1 MIKER
6 MKPHFAEDIW
16 EKLLAVWRKDYRAGE
31 EPDYREEQM
40 RQLLKTMFM
49 SRQALKL
56 REKQEYDVHEAWQ
69 RVNKRTRAKGSRR
82 MIRGWMKYAALFI
95 LFLGIV
101 SLWRVYDNKE
111 KPIVAT
117 VQSDSI
123 LPGSLKA
130 ELILANGER
139 IVLDSEA
146 RSKEMEALGIKLE
159 NDTVNG
165 LLKYE
170 AGAVDNSIGM
180 KYNTLNVPKGGEYS
194 LILPDG
200 SRVWLNSET
209 TLRFPVQ
216 FAGGKRVVYLSGE
229 AYFQVKKDTSAAFH
243 VCTKQQKITVLGT
256 TFNVSAYENDRFTE
270 TTLIEGKVAVE
281 GGAERVVM
289 KPSEQYILDKRSG
302 VGELKEVETEFY
314 TSWIDGKFY
323 FTSFTF
329 EEIVKKLERWYDFT
343 MIYEEDD
350 IRQMRFSG
358 VINKHRPIEEMLRFL
373 EKTTDIHFKISGKNI
388 VAGKN

>member
-1 MIKER
+1 MTKER
-6 MKPHFAEDIW
+6 MKPHLAEDIW
-16 EKLLAVWRKDYRAGE
+16 EKLLVVWRKDYRAWE

-69 RVNKRTRAKGSRR
+69 RVNKRTRAKGGRR
-82 MIRGWMKYAALFI
+82 MIYGWMKYAVLFI
-95 LFLGIV
+95 LFFGII

-111 KPIVAT
+111 EPIVVA
-117 VQSDSI
+117 VQLDSI
-123 LPGSLKA
+123 QPGRLKA

-146 RSKEMEALGIKLE
+146 GLKEMEALGIKLE

-180 KYNTLNVPKGGEYS
+180 EYNTLNVPKGGEYS

-216 FAGGKRVVYLSGE
+216 FTGGK
-229 AYFQVKKDTSAAFH
+229 K
-243 VCTKQQKITVLGT
+243 
-256 TFNVSAYENDRFTE
+256 
-270 TTLIEGKVAVE
+270 
-281 GGAERVVM
+281 
-289 KPSEQYILDKRSG
+289 SG
-302 VGELKEVETEFY
+302 V
-314 TSWIDGKFY
+314 
-323 FTSFTF
+323 
-329 EEIVKKLERWYDFT
+329 LEW
-343 MIYEEDD
+343 
-350 IRQMRFSG
+350 
-358 VINKHRPIEEMLRFL
+358 
-373 EKTTDIHFKISGKNI
+373 
-388 VAGKN
+388 

>member
-1 MIKER
+1 

-111 KPIVAT
+111 KPIVAA

-123 LPGSLKA
+123 LPGRLKA

-358 VINKHRPIEEMLRFL
+358 VINKHRPIDRYSFQDFR
-373 EKTTDIHFKISGKNI
+373 EKYSGR
-388 VAGKN
+388 

>member
-1 MIKER
+1 

-16 EKLLAVWRKDYRAGE
+16 EKLLAVWRKDYRAAE

-56 REKQEYDVHEAWQ
+56 REKQEYDVHDAWQ

-111 KPIVAT
+111 KPIVAA

-123 LPGSLKA
+123 LPGRLKA

>member
-1 MIKER
+1 

-16 EKLLAVWRKDYRAGE
+16 EKLLVVWRKGYRAGE

-216 FAGGKRVVYLSGE
+216 FTGGKRVVYLSGE
-229 AYFQVKKDTSAAFH
+229 A
-243 VCTKQQKITVLGT
+243 
-256 TFNVSAYENDRFTE
+256 
-270 TTLIEGKVAVE
+270 
-281 GGAERVVM
+281 
-289 KPSEQYILDKRSG
+289 
-302 VGELKEVETEFY
+302 
-314 TSWIDGKFY
+314 
-323 FTSFTF
+323 
-329 EEIVKKLERWYDFT
+329 
-343 MIYEEDD
+343 
-350 IRQMRFSG
+350 
-358 VINKHRPIEEMLRFL
+358 
-373 EKTTDIHFKISGKNI
+373 
-388 VAGKN
+388 

>member
-1 MIKER
+1 

-111 KPIVAT
+111 KPIVAA

-123 LPGSLKA
+123 LPGRLKA

-243 VCTKQQKITVLGT
+243 VCTKQQEITVLGT

>member
-1 MIKER
+1 

-82 MIRGWMKYAALFI
+82 LIRGWMKYAALFI

-111 KPIVAT
+111 KPIVAA

-123 LPGSLKA
+123 LPGRLKA

>member
-1 MIKER
+1 

-56 REKQEYDVHEAWQ
+56 REKQEYDAHEAWR
-69 RVNKRTRAKGSRR
+69 RVNKRTRAKGGRR
-82 MIRGWMKYAALFI
+82 IIYRWMKYAALFI

-101 SLWRVYDNKE
+101 SLWRVHDDKE
-111 KPIVAT
+111 KPIVAA

-123 LPGSLKA
+123 LPGRLKA

-146 RSKEMEALGIKLE
+146 GSKEMEALGIKLE

-170 AGAVDNSIGM
+170 AGVVDNSIGM
-180 KYNTLNVPKGGEYS
+180 EYNTLNVPKGGEES
-194 LILPDG
+194 LIVPDG
-200 SRVWLNSET
+200 SRVWLTSET

-216 FAGGKRVVYLSGE
+216 FAEGKRVVYLSGE
-229 AYFQVKKDTSAAFH
+229 AYFRVKKDTSAAFH
-243 VCTKQQKITVLGT
+243 VCTKQQEITVLGT

-281 GGAERVVM
+281 GAAERVVM
-289 KPSEQYILDKRSG
+289 KPSEQYILDKISG

-358 VINKHRPIEEMLRFL
+358 VIKKHRPIEEMLRFL
-373 EKTTDIHFKISGKNI
+373 EKTTDIHFRISGKNI